1 VLVAISTNNILGV
14 IHVVHLNINLFVYY
28 KDFKE
33 KIQSVG
39 GVMLKGYEDRLGI
52 DKEQLNY

>member
-1 VLVAISTNNILGV
+1 VLVAISTNNSLGV

-39 GVMLKGYEDRLGI
+39 GAMLKG
-52 DKEQLNY
+52 